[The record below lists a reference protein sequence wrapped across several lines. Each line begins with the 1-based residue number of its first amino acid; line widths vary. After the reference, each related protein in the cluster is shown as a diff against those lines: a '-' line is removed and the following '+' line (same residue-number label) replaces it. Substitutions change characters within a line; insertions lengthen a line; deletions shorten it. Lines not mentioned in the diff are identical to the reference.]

1 MSQHWA
7 SIREA
12 GALSGMRIMVWIH
25 SHLGRHV
32 FGIALVPVMAYYF
45 LRRGEARRASLQY
58 LRRIRRS
65 YPGSLPG
72 LPLLAISFRH
82 FLAFGQSLLDKYI
95 AWTVETPTILMEAG
109 EEALLFD
116 LVKRR
121 VGCLA
126 IGSHFGNLEYSR
138 GISRRHPEIVINV
151 LLHDRHAVKFSALMQ
166 QAEPDSRMHLIQV
179 SELDPAMV
187 LVLKEKVARG
197 EWVVIAGDRVP
208 IGSKNRTCTARFIDD
223 PAQFPV
229 GPYVFASVLQC
240 PVYLLHCFRLG
251 GEYQLGIEFFADCVT
266 LPRNERQ
273 ATLERLAGRFAAAL
287 EAQVVRAPL
296 QWFNFYDFWDVRP
309 ERPFPATERRAE

>member
-7 SIREA
+7 SMREA

-25 SHLGRHV
+25 KHLGRQV
-32 FGIALVPVMAYYF
+32 FGIVLVPVMAYYF
-45 LRRGEARRASLQY
+45 LRRGEARRASLEY
-58 LRRIRRS
+58 LRRVQRS

-72 LPLLAISFRH
+72 GSLLAVSFRH
-82 FLAFGQSLLDKYI
+82 FLTFGQSLLDKYI
-95 AWTVETPTILMEAG
+95 AWTMETPTITMEAS
-109 EEALLFD
+109 EQALLFD
-116 LVKRR
+116 LVKRG

-138 GISRRHPEIVINV
+138 GISRRHPTLVINV
-151 LLHDRHAVKFSALMQ
+151 LLHDRHAVKFSTLMQ

-179 SELDPAMV
+179 SEMDPALA

-208 IGSKNRTCTARFIDD
+208 IGNQQRTCTATFIDD
-223 PAQFPV
+223 PAQFPI

-251 GEYQLGIEFFADCVT
+251 GEHHLGIEHFADCVT

-273 ATLERLAGRFAAAL
+273 ATLESLAGRFAAAL

-296 QWFNFYDFWDVRP
+296 QWFNFYDFWDVRQD
-309 ERPFPATERRAE
+309 RTFRAGERRAR

>member
-25 SHLGRHV
+25 NRLGRHV
-32 FGIALVPVMAYYF
+32 FGIALVPVMVYYF

-58 LRRIRRS
+58 LRRIRKG

-72 LPLLAISFRH
+72 GSLLAVSFRH
-82 FLAFGQSLLDKYI
+82 FLAFGHSLLDKYI
-95 AWTVETPTILMEAG
+95 AWTMESPTITMEAG
-109 EEALLFD
+109 EQALLFD
-116 LVKRR
+116 LVKRG

-138 GISRRHPEIVINV
+138 GISRRHPELVINV

-179 SELDPAMV
+179 SEMDPA
-187 LVLKEKVARG
+187 LAFVLKERVARG

-208 IGSKNRTCTARFIDD
+208 IGNQHRTSTAKFIDD
-223 PAQFPV
+223 PAQFPI

-240 PVYLLHCFRLG
+240 NR
-251 GEYQLGIEFFADCVT
+251 
-266 LPRNERQ
+266 
-273 ATLERLAGRFAAAL
+273 
-287 EAQVVRAPL
+287 
-296 QWFNFYDFWDVRP
+296 
-309 ERPFPATERRAE
+309 